1 MITVDFSIHERGL
14 FSGRRTAT
22 AMRGELIVDD
32 GVNDQ
37 KLVLRTRHD
46 QLVTSAFFL
55 GLLQPHV
62 MGYGSYRAMN
72 GLVDDSGLDEVSKLE
87 WYRCCRRHFGL

>member
-1 MITVDFSIHERGL
+1 MITVDFSIQERTL

-22 AMRGELIVDD
+22 ELRDTLIVDD
-32 GVNDQ
+32 GVDDH
-37 KLVLRTRHD
+37 KLVLRTRSN
-46 QLVTSAFFL
+46 QLVTSSFFL

-62 MGYGSYRAMN
+62 MSYGSYQGMQ